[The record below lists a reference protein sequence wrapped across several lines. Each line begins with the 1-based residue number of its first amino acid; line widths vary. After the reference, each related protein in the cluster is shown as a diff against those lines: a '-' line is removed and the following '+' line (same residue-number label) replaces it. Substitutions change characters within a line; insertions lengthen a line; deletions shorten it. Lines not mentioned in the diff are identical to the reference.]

1 MIFVFFLFLSA
12 CSMVSLQ
19 HSEEL
24 DSDTA
29 LNSNIHVEEKDNNQV
44 DTENNSGENLV
55 ELYSIVLDALMEE
68 NQGLNQ
74 DINYIAIDMSNFV
87 KLTETDKQEILN
99 YFKEKYK
106 IDILVATYDELIE
119 EGFFNYDT
127 MSFDGVLLNIEKVD
141 FKSNKNIFFEVS
153 KYRSAKGAIGVE
165 ITVQLEGNNWKVK
178 EIKDIWIS

>member
-1 MIFVFFLFLSA
+1 
-12 CSMVSLQ
+12 MVSLQ

-119 EGFFNYDT
+119 EGFF
-127 MSFDGVLLNIEKVD
+127 
-141 FKSNKNIFFEVS
+141 
-153 KYRSAKGAIGVE
+153 
-165 ITVQLEGNNWKVK
+165 
-178 EIKDIWIS
+178 

>member
-119 EGFFNYDT
+119 EGFF
-127 MSFDGVLLNIEKVD
+127 
-141 FKSNKNIFFEVS
+141 
-153 KYRSAKGAIGVE
+153 
-165 ITVQLEGNNWKVK
+165 
-178 EIKDIWIS
+178 